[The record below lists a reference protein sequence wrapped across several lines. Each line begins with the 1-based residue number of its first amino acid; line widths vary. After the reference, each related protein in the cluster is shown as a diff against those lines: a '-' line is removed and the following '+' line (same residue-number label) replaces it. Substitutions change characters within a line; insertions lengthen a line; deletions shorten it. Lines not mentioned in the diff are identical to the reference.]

1 MKRTWGKFHYL
12 SAASAWSSNERPW
25 MHFIHVKPKDRQK
38 PQVKKFFLFS
48 KKKKKQENR
57 FEN

>member
-1 MKRTWGKFHYL
+1 
-12 SAASAWSSNERPW
+12 

-38 PQVKKFFLFS
+38 PQVKKFSLFS